1 MPAKPKKQRHTLMPT
16 SLRLTDS
23 LDEALD
29 LISAKLRISKAEATR
44 ECIRIGLKFLEAN
57 NWNPYSSV
65 VSAQEYMEVLKR
77 CAEHQAAP
85 KGGTDASRR

>member
-1 MPAKPKKQRHTLMPT
+1 MPAKPKKQRYTLTPT

-29 LISAKLRISKAEATR
+29 LISTKLRITKAEAAR
-44 ECIRIGLKFLEAN
+44 ECIRIGLKFLEVN

-65 VSAQEYMEVLKR
+65 VSAQEYMEILKR
-77 CAEHQAAP
+77 CAEYRP
-85 KGGTDASRR
+85 VPPEGVDSSR